1 MRGPVVELA
10 AAAGQAGRTL
20 RVTATAE
27 GLLTLGCGAVIG
39 QNQERG
45 SNQRLRNGG
54 SQFIVSR
61 ALIPAV
67 AQAGP
72 FDTRTQSMR
81 PSLQLAGNVKTGV
94 SSHPL
99 HRGGTGSDRIFVD
112 GPSPVHLRGVHGVSR
127 PHQLRH
133 CFRHKRGGSSAH
145 RDRHGLCHDFG
156 RHDREHSVQPHAPCQ
171 RDLAG
176 MSYLLRD
183 RCQKNEAATS
193 AATEANTRAA
203 RSQ

>member
-1 MRGPVVELA
+1 MRSPVVELA
-10 AAAGQAGRTL
+10 AAAAWAGRTL
-20 RVTATAE
+20 RVTAIAE
-27 GLLTLGCGAVIG
+27 GLLTLGCGAVVG

-45 SNQRLRNGG
+45 SNQRLHNEG
-54 SQFIVSR
+54 SRFIASR
-61 ALIPAV
+61 APMLAV
-67 AQAGP
+67 APAGP
-72 FDTRTQSMR
+72 SDTRTQSMR
-81 PSLQLAGNVKTGV
+81 PSLQLAGNVKTGA

-99 HRGGTGSDRIFVD
+99 HRGSTRSNRIFVD
-112 GPSPVHLRGVHGVSR
+112 GTAPVHLRGVYGVPR

-145 RDRHGLCHDFG
+145 RDRHSLCHDFG